1 MTQIFPRFASARIA
15 KASVSL
21 TEDSPSIMQLGQL
34 GHDTPKPS
42 RLTKGSRHSCT
53 RSQSAP
59 LDAKRPRMLSDS
71 LSEAKYGVDREEP
84 LLSVLR
90 SHVMKM
96 GSELSGPQV
105 GIMEAISYLLL

>member
-1 MTQIFPRFASARIA
+1 
-15 KASVSL
+15 
-21 TEDSPSIMQLGQL
+21 
-34 GHDTPKPS
+34 
-42 RLTKGSRHSCT
+42 
-53 RSQSAP
+53 
-59 LDAKRPRMLSDS
+59 MLSDS
-71 LSEAKYGVDREEP
+71 LYEAKYGVDREEP